1 MIKSPQSLLNMIY
14 TLDSLCQQLSVLNDA
29 QSKNATSQV
38 ITQLAL
44 SEQEQ
49 IILIRLK
56 VATIKQALESALSA
70 VELHDEEAI
79 KQALFIAMYELN
91 QQTVPSSLIKYQ
103 VDPVLAG

>member
-1 MIKSPQSLLNMIY
+1 MI
-14 TLDSLCQQLSVLNDA
+14 
-29 QSKNATSQV
+29 
-38 ITQLAL
+38 
-44 SEQEQ
+44 
-49 IILIRLK
+49 
-56 VATIKQALESALSA
+56 LSA

>member
-1 MIKSPQSLLNMIY
+1 MTKSPQSLLNTIY
-14 TLDSLCQQLSVLNDA
+14 TLDLLCQQLSIVSNV
-29 QSKNATSQV
+29 QNKNATLQV

-56 VATIKQALESALSA
+56 VETIKLALESALSA

-79 KQALFIAMYELN
+79 KQALLLAMYELT

>member
-1 MIKSPQSLLNMIY
+1 MTKSPQSLLNTIY
-14 TLDSLCQQLSVLNDA
+14 TLDLLCKQLSVLSEA

-56 VATIKQALESALSA
+56 AEAIKQALESALSA

-79 KQALFIAMYELN
+79 KQALFLAMYELT
-91 QQTVPSSLIKYQ
+91 QQTVPSSLVKYQ